1 MKIVY
6 IFKSLANKGGTER
19 ILIDKMNFLA
29 ARPDYEVF
37 VLTYEQGDHPYAYPL
52 SPKVRHTDLNCRFF
66 TLRKHNPAKRIF
78 VALELFRKYK
88 KALNTKINEI
98 QPDIVVCTTY
108 SYADIYLTTHLP
120 SKISTIIESHVAKS
134 SIEYGAR
141 TSGIL
146 KKLLTQI
153 DHYIFRQMA
162 RCSALVTLTQAD
174 AQAWQAVK
182 KAVIIPDFTS
192 YYPEQINMH
201 KDSKSIIC
209 VGRLDNQQKG
219 YDLLIEAWAQVH
231 PKHPDWKI
239 NIYGSGG
246 DKNKIQG
253 LINSQQLRNSIVLHE
268 ATADIYS
275 KYLESAFYVMSSRY
289 EGFALV
295 LAEAMCCGLPCI
307 SFNCPYGPS
316 DVIRHGEDGLLVE
329 AENTKALAENICY
342 FIENE
347 EVRKTMGLKAR
358 ENIKRYL
365 PGNIMPQW
373 ESLFH
378 QLMQNKTY

>member
-1 MKIVY
+1 MKIIY

-19 ILIDKMNFLA
+19 ILIDKMNYLA
-29 ARPDYEVF
+29 AKPGYEVF

-52 SPKVRHTDLNCRFF
+52 SPKVQHTDLNCRFF
-66 TLRKHNPAKRIF
+66 TLRKYNPAKRIF
-78 VALELFRKYK
+78 VALQLFQQYK
-88 KALNTKINEI
+88 KAFNNKIQDI

-108 SYADIYLTTHLP
+108 SYADIYLTARLSP
-120 SKISTIIESHVAKS
+120 KISTIIESHVAKA
-134 SIEYGAR
+134 SIEYGRRA
-141 TSGIL
+141 SGPF
-146 KKLLTQI
+146 KTLLTSI
-153 DHYIFRQMA
+153 DRYIFKQVA

-182 KAVIIPDFTS
+182 KAIVIPDFTS
-192 YYPEQINMH
+192 YYPKQISSH

-219 YDLLIEAWAQVH
+219 YDLLIDSWAQVH
-231 PKHPDWKI
+231 PLHPDWKI

-246 DKNKIQG
+246 DKQKIQD
-253 LINSQQLRNSIVLHE
+253 LIHARQLQDSILLHE
-268 ATADIYS
+268 ATPDIYS
-275 KYLESAFYVMSSRY
+275 KYLESDFYVMSSRY

-316 DVIRHGEDGLLVE
+316 DVIRNGEDGLLVE
-329 AENTKALAENICY
+329 AENTKALAESICY
-342 FIENE
+342 FIENK
-347 EVRKTMGLKAR
+347 EVRKKMGLKAR

-365 PGNIMPQW
+365 PDNIMPQW
-373 ESLFH
+373 EKLFK
-378 QLMQNKTY
+378 QLTIY